1 MVKEIL
7 ILRVGGIPLFHYSVS
22 GEKKLDELVAGF
34 LSALGAFAEEVGE
47 SQIKVMSFAQNKF
60 VWERKGD
67 LYFIALV
74 AMDDSEEIYRAILQN
89 LSDQFVSKYYS
100 ELRKDIVNHKHFYE
114 FTETL
119 EVTLQKFDGIPGIAR
134 RYRTGL
140 LPLSSLRPL
149 KLALTEI
156 ESSPYIFRGALMT
169 FDGFIVVSNLRT
181 YELEAALD
189 RIEHM
194 DPSIDFDNPQFT
206 KHSSLETKTSF
217 FMFPTEEM
225 GIASVIVKDEVD
237 PIDLEAEID
246 PFIKVVKATN
256 FAEMKKVY
264 PLKPEKQM
272 GFYEYDVIIPTP
284 SLNEVMDD
292 FSRVSA
298 GLPSTAL
305 SNILGV
311 VRAADGDRTVLEIQ
325 KKTDLSEV
333 NVTEAI
339 ANLVMWG
346 AIQIVQLFPVI
357 GERDNRFTA
366 YLEVIGI
373 PKKEFDI
380 LDIVWKYCTGGLS
393 IREISDRSNIQPS
406 RIVEI
411 LRKLGNYVTWQHERR
426 LKHDRP
432 DN

>member
-47 SQIKVMSFAQNKF
+47 QQIKVMSFAQNKF

-100 ELRKDIVNHKHFYE
+100 ELRNDIVNHKVFYS

-134 RYRTGL
+134 RYKTGL
-140 LPLSSLRPL
+140 LPLASLRPL

-156 ESSPYIFRGALMT
+156 ESSPYIFRGALVT
-169 FDGFIVVSNLRT
+169 SDGFIVVSNLRT

-189 RIEHM
+189 RIEHL
-194 DPSIDFDNPQFT
+194 DPSINLEESRYT

-217 FMFPTEEM
+217 FLYPMQDI
-225 GIASVIVKDEVD
+225 GIASFIVKDG
-237 PIDLEAEID
+237 IDLLDIESSID
-246 PFIKVVKATN
+246 PFIKVVKSTN
-256 FAEMKKVY
+256 FGELKKVY
-264 PLKPEKQM
+264 PIKPEKQM

-284 SLNEVMDD
+284 SMNEVMDD

-298 GLPSTAL
+298 GLPSSAL

-311 VRAADGDRTVLEIQ
+311 VRVADGKRTILEIQ
-325 KKTDLSEV
+325 EISDLNEV
-333 NVTEAI
+333 AVTEAI

-346 AIQIVQLFPVI
+346 AVQVVQLFPVI
-357 GERDNRFTA
+357 GERDNRFAA

-380 LDIVWKYCTGGLS
+380 LDAIWKYCTGGLS
-393 IREISDRSNIQPS
+393 IREISERSNIQPAY
-406 RIVEI
+406 IVEI

-426 LKHDRP
+426 LEHDRP

>member
-7 ILRVGGIPLFHYSVS
+7 ILRVGGVPLYHYSVS

-47 SQIKVMSFAQNKF
+47 KQIKVMSFAQNKF

-89 LSDQFVSKYYS
+89 LSDQFVSKFYS
-100 ELRKDIVNHKHFYE
+100 ELRQDVVNHKIFYT

-119 EVTLQKFDGIPGIAR
+119 EITLQKFDGIPGIAR
-134 RYRTGL
+134 RYKTGL
-140 LPLSSLRPL
+140 LPLTSLRPL
-149 KLALTEI
+149 KLAMTDI
-156 ESSPYIFRGALMT
+156 ESSPHLLRGALLT
-169 FDGFIVVSNLRT
+169 SDGFIVVSNLRT

-189 RIEHM
+189 RVERLGPKSL
-194 DPSIDFDNPQFT
+194 DTPQFS
-206 KHSSLETKTSF
+206 KHSSLETNTSF
-217 FMFPTEEM
+217 YLFPTYNV
-225 GIASVIVKDEVD
+225 GISVFIVKDEAE
-237 PIDLEAEID
+237 PLDLEAEID
-246 PFIKVVKATN
+246 PFLKVVKGTN
-256 FAEMKKVY
+256 FDEIKKVY
-264 PLKPEKQM
+264 PLTPEKQM
-272 GFYEYDVIIPTP
+272 GFYEYDVIVPTP

-298 GLPSTAL
+298 GLPSSSL

-311 VRAADGDRTVLEIQ
+311 VRAADGDRTIFEIQ
-325 KKTDLSEV
+325 EAADLTAV
-333 NVTEAI
+333 AVTESI

-346 AIQIVQLFPVI
+346 AIQVVQLFPVI
-357 GERDNRFTA
+357 GERDDRFAA

-380 LDIVWKYCTGGLS
+380 LDIIWKYCTGGLS
-393 IREISDRSNIQPS
+393 IREISERSSIQPS
-406 RIVEI
+406 HIVGI

-426 LKHDRP
+426 LEHDRP

>member
-22 GEKKLDELVAGF
+22 DEKKLDELVAGF

-47 SQIKVMSFAQNKF
+47 QQIKVMSFAQNKF

-100 ELRKDIVNHKHFYE
+100 ELRKDIVAHKEFYE

-134 RYRTGL
+134 RYKTGL
-140 LPLSSLRPL
+140 LPLASLRSL
-149 KLALTEI
+149 KLSLTEI
-156 ESSPYIFRGALMT
+156 ESAPQILRGALVT
-169 FDGFIVVSNLRT
+169 LDGFIVVSNLRT

-189 RIEHM
+189 RIGRL
-194 DPSIDFDNPQFT
+194 DPSIDLDNSRFA
-206 KHSSLETKTSF
+206 KHSSLEPKTSF
-217 FMFPTEEM
+217 FLYPAKNI
-225 GIASVIVKDEVD
+225 GIASFIVLDGVEPK
-237 PIDLEAEID
+237 ILEDAID
-246 PFIKVVKATN
+246 PFIRAIKATS
-256 FAEMKKVY
+256 FEEMKKVY
-264 PLKPEKQM
+264 PLTPEKQM
-272 GFYEYDVIIPTP
+272 GFYDYDVIIPTP

-298 GLPSTAL
+298 GLPSSAL
-305 SNILGV
+305 ANILAF
-311 VRAADGDRTVLEIQ
+311 VRAADGNRTILEIQ
-325 KKTDLSEV
+325 EAANLSEV
-333 NVTEAI
+333 AVTEAI

-346 AIQIVQLFPVI
+346 AVQVAQLFPVI
-357 GERDNRFTA
+357 GERDDRFAA

-380 LDIVWKYCTGGLS
+380 LDIIWKYCTGGLS
-393 IREISDRSNIQPS
+393 IREISEKSNIQPS

-411 LRKLGNYVTWQHERR
+411 LRKLGNYVTWQQERR
-426 LKHDRP
+426 LEHDRP
-432 DN
+432 NN